1 MSKAAI
7 FSAVAL
13 ACASGATLAQTPQP
27 TAPAAP
33 PAQQQKLTIGFVEI
47 EGDPRYEPVRAY
59 ERLILKTR
67 EHPYP
72 GAQIGIDEAAPLA
85 RVLKTDFALERIT
98 VKSNVEVA
106 PAVAAAIGR
115 GLNFFLIDAPAEAY
129 KPLAAAVKGKDALL
143 FNVSATDD
151 PLRREMC
158 AAEFVHVMPSRA
170 QLMDGLVQYLVSR
183 KWRDYLVLEGPDP
196 ADAIAAKSFE
206 ASAKKFGSRIVA
218 HQNFTP
224 GTDPRLREKNDPA
237 LLSAINR
244 DYDVTFI
251 ADAAFDF
258 ARQVPYHTV
267 RPRPVVGSIDLEP
280 AAWHWTWEHNGAPQV
295 NGRFQRLTNN
305 RRMESADW
313 AAWVAVKIVVQS
325 ALRTRSTDFKKQR
338 DFILGKDA
346 TFDGD
351 KGLAVSIR
359 PWDHQVRQAILLA
372 APYSVV
378 ASAPVEGFLHRL
390 NELDT
395 LGDDEPET
403 PCKLNK

>member
-27 TAPAAP
+27 AAPAVP

-47 EGDPRYEPVRAY
+47 EGDPRYEPIRAY

-196 ADAIAAKSFE
+196 ADAVAAKSFE

-237 LLSAINR
+237 
-244 DYDVTFI
+244 
-251 ADAAFDF
+251 
-258 ARQVPYHTV
+258 
-267 RPRPVVGSIDLEP
+267 
-280 AAWHWTWEHNGAPQV
+280 
-295 NGRFQRLTNN
+295 
-305 RRMESADW
+305 
-313 AAWVAVKIVVQS
+313 
-325 ALRTRSTDFKKQR
+325 
-338 DFILGKDA
+338 
-346 TFDGD
+346 
-351 KGLAVSIR
+351 
-359 PWDHQVRQAILLA
+359 
-372 APYSVV
+372 
-378 ASAPVEGFLHRL
+378 
-390 NELDT
+390 
-395 LGDDEPET
+395 
-403 PCKLNK
+403 